1 MVFGFFLRHRLA
13 CAQDYSIRTG
23 GRKEVTQPK
32 AAIENGE
39 NNLIC
44 YIVCLNDF
52 RDMGMFR
59 SIMIKL
65 GLADLSAERTSIS
78 VMLLDDD
85 ERRHRWFKKRFD
97 GDELFIAANVS
108 EAKKLLTDASYD
120 AIFLD
125 HDLLPHHYESN
136 DHDDFHSTGY
146 AIAEFLHDH
155 PDLQRAATIIV
166 HTRNADAAVRMVQKL
181 RDSGRS
187 VEYCA
192 FPYLDLKIKNYWQR

>member
-1 MVFGFFLRHRLA
+1 M
-13 CAQDYSIRTG
+13 S
-23 GRKEVTQPK
+23 
-32 AAIENGE
+32 
-39 NNLIC
+39 LIK
-44 YIVCLNDF
+44 
-52 RDMGMFR
+52 

-65 GLADLSAERTSIS
+65 GLADLSAERNPIS

-85 ERRHRWFKKRFD
+85 ERRHRWFRKRFE
-97 GDELFIAANVS
+97 GDELAIAATVE
-108 EAKKLLTDASYD
+108 EAKELLSGDRYD

-146 AIAEFLHDH
+146 AIAEFLHDN

-166 HTRNADAAVRMVQKL
+166 HTRNADAAVKMVQKL
-181 RDSGRS
+181 RDSGRF

-192 FPYLDLKIKNYWQR
+192 FPYLDLKIKNYWKR